1 MQISTLLLY
10 LVEKSSNT
18 WYNNKSLYLKGGH
31 IMMKTEKNTTAEGRI
46 SQTTKTILASILN
59 NPCEEAFACEC
70 ADKCDGKTCQC
81 IVSER

>member
-1 MQISTLLLY
+1 
-10 LVEKSSNT
+10 
-18 WYNNKSLYLKGGH
+18 
-31 IMMKTEKNTTAEGRI
+31 MMKTEKNTTAEGRI